1 MATLTVLIDDK
12 LWLSSQLLEAGSC
25 VLSGSSGSKLSL
37 NKITTNHELLLIKGC
52 LGILSTIG
60 VQWTGAPARPWA
72 YMLVVSWWSH
82 WMHWWESWVGDGN
95 VLRLSS
101 SGSMH
106 PAFTGTSE
114 CGKNSLVCSRNHDS
128 VGWLLKKK
136 SLALAWCKCR
146 VLSSS
151 GKLSALFFLQG
162 LIKLYQ
168 FPDSVNGIT
177 YFPAPLV
184 CYIRWGMWLMQRD
197 QYLWAILMAKVRKMH
212 GDVYTKQE
220 VS

>member
-52 LGILSTIG
+52 LSILSTIG

-136 SLALAWCKCR
+136 PRSCLMQMSCVVKFWKVVCPFFPPGPYKTLSLAVPGQCEWDYLF
-146 VLSSS
+146 SSS
-151 GKLSALFFLQG
+151 LSVLHKMGNVIDAERSIPLSYF
-162 LIKLYQ
+162 
-168 FPDSVNGIT
+168 NG
-177 YFPAPLV
+177 
-184 CYIRWGMWLMQRD
+184 
-197 QYLWAILMAKVRKMH
+197 
-212 GDVYTKQE
+212 E
-220 VS
+220 S